1 MTPELT
7 PEQVERIAL
16 GVCVNVPPGPCS
28 KACAICLE
36 DAVHAAPVVAAM
48 LTEARADERQRIAV
62 AIAGED
68 DVDES
73 YACGCPDR
81 NPDNVPGALL
91 ETCRRTRDDAA
102 RIARG
107 EA

>member
-1 MTPELT
+1 MISADDVEAFQRDGAFCLRDVLT

-16 GVCVNVPPGPCS
+16 GVCVNVSPGPCS

-48 LTEARADERQRIAV
+48 LTEARADEQQRIAQ
-62 AIAGED
+62 AI
-68 DVDES
+68 ES
-73 YACGCPDR
+73 ECIGSMDSKPC
-81 NPDNVPGALL
+81 VS
-91 ETCRRTRDDAA
+91 CRGAA